1 MVEVVIATSL
11 LEDIALADVIEPEEA
26 ADREEAGDEAC
37 ELLCVDVTAVEG
49 GVEGSTVLID
59 RLVDPDS
66 VKVGER
72 ARLEDVAVTGEE
84 EGMISMLE
92 DPGITGTLEDLV
104 TGEMGDQGSKRRQS
118 GPVMSVSL
126 DYLQNISNVKTKCC

>member
-11 LEDIALADVIEPEEA
+11 LEVITLADVIEPDEA

-37 ELLCVDVTAVEG
+37 ELLCIDVTAVEDG
-49 GVEGSTVLID
+49 GVEGSTGLID

-66 VKVGER
+66 VEVGES
-72 ARLEDVAVTGEE
+72 ADVAVIGEE

-92 DPGITGTLEDLV
+92 DLV
-104 TGEMGDQGSKRRQS
+104 TGEMGD
-118 GPVMSVSL
+118 
-126 DYLQNISNVKTKCC
+126 